1 MVPFCKQ
8 HKLQEMETELH
19 EQGYPIRDID
29 WDGLSARVADHY
41 SWIRRHL
48 SNPEEESSK
57 YRREL
62 ERNGK
67 QLKAKGADFE
77 VPVPGYYGMRGAE
90 IIRQAI
96 FDRFLTLLE
105 KSGKTDKLILKVGV
119 PNYVNAVLVPE
130 VSVRLV
136 MTDMRLDDYA
146 RARSVIRDT
155 AGYGMLKNDV
165 RDKVR
170 DDHDED
176 GNGDEE
182 SELDEEYT
190 QKRRKVA
197 VHDRQVEVYDLD
209 SEGDSLV
216 EDYASE
222 GSE

>member
-1 MVPFCKQ
+1 
-8 HKLQEMETELH
+8 METELH

-62 ERNGK
+62 ERNDK

-96 FDRFLTLLE
+96 FDRFLPLLE
-105 KSGKTDKLILKVGV
+105 KSGKTDKLIIKVGV

-136 MTDMRLDDYA
+136 MTDMCLDDYA
-146 RARSVIRDT
+146 RARGVIRDT

-176 GNGDEE
+176 GDGDEE
-182 SELDEEYT
+182 SELDDVYT

-197 VHDRQVEVYDLD
+197 VHDRQVEIYDLD

-216 EDYASE
+216 EDHASE